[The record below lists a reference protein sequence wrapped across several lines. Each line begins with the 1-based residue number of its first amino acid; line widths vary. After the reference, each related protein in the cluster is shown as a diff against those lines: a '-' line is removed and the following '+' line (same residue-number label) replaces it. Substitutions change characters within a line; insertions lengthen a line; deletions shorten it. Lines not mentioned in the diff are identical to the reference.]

1 VSRGPRLLQAI
12 FGSALVV
19 TGAICSRNAN
29 AETIIATA
37 GDNIIVETHD
47 GSVLAA
53 LAAIG
58 GKFDLHLRGLSSLDR
73 PIEGRYEGS
82 LRGVVTRL
90 LNGYDYVMKID
101 GGRVEVVVL
110 GVAKQS
116 ETRPANILGAIA
128 PTKRRSD

>member
-1 VSRGPRLLQAI
+1 LLRAI
-12 FGSALVV
+12 LGSALVV
-19 TGAICSRNAN
+19 TGAICSRNAD
-29 AETIIATA
+29 AETVIATA
-37 GDNIIVETHD
+37 GGNIIVETHD

-53 LAAIG
+53 LTALG
-58 GKFDLHLRGLSSLDR
+58 SKFDFHLRGLASLDR
-73 PIEGRYEGS
+73 RIEGRYEGS

-90 LNGYDYVMKID
+90 LSGYDYVMKID

-116 ETRPANILGAIA
+116 ETRPVDIPGIA